1 MAGQPQEPSWTPAA
15 QEQTQARPAWPQ
27 QPSFTPPAPGQQD
40 SYGYPPPP
48 AAGGYPPP
56 TTVQPGYQEQAY
68 GQEQAYSQEQG
79 YAAQEQTYAGQDQV
93 YGSAGQQYQAQP
105 QPDPG
110 APQWQATPGMPHGRS
125 HAGNQKSAGQ
135 QGFVSSLFDFSF
147 TSMVTPKII
156 KVLYAIYTIWTLL
169 GALFILALGFIRGGA
184 VVGLVV
190 LLVVVPIYLVLSLGI
205 YRVILEGFMVIF
217 RIYEEVIRIREQGD
231 RRSSQ
236 L

>member
-1 MAGQPQEPSWTPAA
+1 MAGQPQEPSWTPAG
-15 QEQTQARPAWPQ
+15 QEQTQARSAWPQ
-27 QPSFTPPAPGQQD
+27 QPSFTPPPPGQQD
-40 SYGYPPPP
+40 SYGYSQPP
-48 AAGGYPPP
+48 APGGYPPP
-56 TTVQPGYQEQAY
+56 TTVQPGYQSQEQAY
-68 GQEQAYSQEQG
+68 G
-79 YAAQEQTYAGQDQV
+79 QEQTYAGQDQV
-93 YGSAGQQYQAQP
+93 YGGAGQQYQP
-105 QPDPG
+105 QADPG
-110 APQWQATPGMPHGRS
+110 APQWQAMPGTPPARPGTR
-125 HAGNQKSAGQ
+125 NQRSAGQ

-184 VVGLVV
+184 IVGLVV

-231 RRSSQ
+231 RQSSQ